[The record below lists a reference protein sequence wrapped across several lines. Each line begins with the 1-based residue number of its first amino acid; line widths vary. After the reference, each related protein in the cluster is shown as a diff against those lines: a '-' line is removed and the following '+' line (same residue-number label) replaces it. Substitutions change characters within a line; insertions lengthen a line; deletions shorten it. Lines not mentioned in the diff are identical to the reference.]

1 MVLMVI
7 SVKIHKLK
15 IRIIRLMGPPA
26 YMTLMYGK
34 IGVVLLLCI
43 LSIIFAPN

>member
-1 MVLMVI
+1 MVI

-15 IRIIRLMGPPA
+15 IRIIRLMGPLA
-26 YMTLMYGK
+26 IMTLIYGK

-43 LSIIFAPN
+43 RSIIFAPN